1 MQDLWRELIPTNPRH
16 CALAI
21 AIPLSREEFLADLT
35 QPEEKDF
42 VHHFRKGCGLER
54 ADPEFCW
61 QVYEANEA
69 LFVKAVCT
77 EATRFGVTV
86 AYEVRLADFANLL
99 LQFPVV
105 SLVAHSRFVPVQPT
119 DILYAS
125 KIIKTLKAP
134 GNDVHVAMRQAFLQC
149 DPQLL
154 DSRISTHIEHVDLQ
168 TRVAHV
174 IGTVVAEAEKL
185 DSDNKSCQ
193 ELDVEGGPV
202 AMMRNRLTRL
212 EFEQAFPGCVV
223 PARVI
228 EFRDSIHTV
237 PELIAS
243 IPPAFTGLLDLTV
256 CNSVMPAAF
265 IRSKRTDCIVAAN
278 RGPTELKTRMYFYG
292 LQIRLIAQEP
302 KSFIEAIKEVQLLYQ
317 TKDRKLWKLF
327 VKFWNVIRGRR

>member
-1 MQDLWRELIPTNPRH
+1 MQDLRREPIPTEPRD

-21 AIPLSREEFLADLT
+21 AIPLSREEFLADLA

-42 VHHFRKGCGLER
+42 VHHFRKGYGLER

-61 QVYEANEA
+61 QAYEANEA
-69 LFVKAVCT
+69 LFVKAVCA

-99 LQFPVV
+99 LRFPVV

-119 DILYAS
+119 DILDAS
-125 KIIKTLKAP
+125 KIIKTLQAP
-134 GNDVHVAMRQAFLQC
+134 ENDVHEAMRQTLLQR

-154 DSRISTHIEHVDLQ
+154 DSRISTNMEYVDLKS
-168 TRVAHV
+168 RVASV
-174 IGTVVAEAEKL
+174 IGTVAGEAEKL
-185 DSDNKSCQ
+185 YLDNMSCQ
-193 ELDVEGGPV
+193 EFDVEDGPV
-202 AMMRNRLTRL
+202 AVMRNRLTRL
-212 EFEQAFPGCVV
+212 EFEQAFPGCIV

-256 CNSVMPAAF
+256 CNSVIPAAF
-265 IRSKRTDCIVAAN
+265 IRSKRTGCIVAAN
-278 RGPTELKTRMYFYG
+278 RGPTELRSRMYFYG
-292 LQIRLIAQEP
+292 LQIRLVAQES
-302 KSFIEAIKEVQLLYQ
+302 KSFIEAIKEVRLSYQ